1 MIEIRIPE
9 VGESVTEV
17 QIVTWLK
24 EDGDYV
30 EADEPI
36 AEIDSDKASFELPAP
51 APGILKIEVAEGQIV
66 KVGDLVARIDDSA
79 SPQVSDTTSVDAAD
93 DRPVAEAPLPPGAS
107 TPPASPPKKHP
118 SPAAEALLKQ
128 AGLTA
133 EQVEGTGREGRITP
147 ADVRRAMTSPP
158 PPSKSPTEPTSP
170 PVAIPPLEGQ
180 RRRSERRERMSM
192 IRRTIAR
199 RLMEAKQ
206 NSAMLT
212 TFNEIDMKAVME
224 LRRHYKETFQ
234 EKYGIRLGFMSFF
247 SKAACEALKEWPA
260 VNARIENDEIVYFD
274 YVDLGMA
281 VSTPRGLVVPVIRDA
296 DLMSIPQLEAAVA
309 QLAQK
314 ARNNQL
320 TVDDLTGGTFSITN
334 GGVFGSM
341 LSTPILNYPQSAILG
356 LHRIVERPVAIDG
369 EVQIRP
375 IMYVALSYDH
385 RLIDGR
391 EAVRFLFRIKE
402 LIEDPARLLLGV

>member
-1 MIEIRIPE
+1 MIEVRIPE

-17 QIVTWLK
+17 QIVAWLK

-30 EADEPI
+30 EVDEPI

-51 APGILKIEVAEGQIV
+51 AAGTLKIEVPEGEIV
-66 KVGDLVARIDDSA
+66 KVGDVVARIDESA
-79 SPQVSDTTSVDAAD
+79 APAA
-93 DRPVAEAPLPPGAS
+93 
-107 TPPASPPKKHP
+107 PASPATETKTPAAEPSPEKAPAPAASKKHP
-118 SPAAEALLKQ
+118 SPAAEALMAH
-128 AGLTA
+128 AGLTPD
-133 EQVEGTGREGRITP
+133 QVEGTGREGRITP
-147 ADVRRAMTSPP
+147 ADVKKAMETPP
-158 PPSKSPTEPTSP
+158 APAPKPTPAAPTQEPPAPT
-170 PVAIPPLEGQ
+170 VPPLTGTRPRQ
-180 RRRSERRERMSM
+180 ERRERMSM
-192 IRRTIAR
+192 LRRTIAR

-206 NSAMLT
+206 NTAMLT
-212 TFNEIDMKAVME
+212 TFNEIDMKAVID
-224 LRRHYKETFQ
+224 LRRQYKEAFQ
-234 EKYGIRLGFMSFF
+234 KKYGIKLGFMSFF
-247 SKAACEALKEWPA
+247 SKAVCTALKEWPA
-260 VNARIENDEIVYFD
+260 VNARIEGDEIVYFD

-309 QLAQK
+309 QLAAK

-356 LHRIVERPVAIDG
+356 LHRIVERPVAVDG
-369 EVQIRP
+369 QVVIRP

-391 EAVRFLFRIKE
+391 EAVSFLFRVKE
-402 LIEDPARLLLGV
+402 LIEDPARLLLDI

>member
-1 MIEIRIPE
+1 MLEVRIPE

-17 QIVTWLK
+17 QIAAWLK

-30 EADEPI
+30 ETDEPI

-51 APGILKIEVAEGQIV
+51 AAGVLKIKAAEGDIV
-66 KVGDLVARIDDSA
+66 KVGDVVALIDEAAESDQNPAPQAEPAPADVSA
-79 SPQVSDTTSVDAAD
+79 DVPTS
-93 DRPVAEAPLPPGAS
+93 
-107 TPPASPPKKHP
+107 PPAPAEEKKHP
-118 SPAAEALLKQ
+118 SPAAEALMTQ
-128 AGLTA
+128 AKLTP
-133 EQVEGTGREGRITP
+133 QDVEGTGREGRITK
-147 ADVRRAMTSPP
+147 ADVQRAMAEKAAAEASVAPLTEEPP
-158 PPSKSPTEPTSP
+158 T
-170 PVAIPPLEGQ
+170 VNVPPLSGVRE
-180 RRRSERRERMSM
+180 RRERRERMSM
-192 IRRTIAR
+192 LRRTIAR

-206 NSAMLT
+206 NTAMLT
-212 TFNEIDMKAVME
+212 TFNEIDMKAVMA
-224 LRRHYKETFQ
+224 LRKQYKEAFQ
-234 EKYGIRLGFMSFF
+234 KKYGVKLGFMSFF
-247 SKAACEALKEWPA
+247 SKAVCEALKEWPA
-260 VNARIENDEIVYFD
+260 VNARIEGDEIVYFD

-296 DLMSIPQLEAAVA
+296 DLMTLPQLEAAVA
-309 QLAQK
+309 ELARK

-356 LHRIVERPVAIDG
+356 LHRIVERPVAVNG
-369 EVQIRP
+369 EVVIRP

-391 EAVRFLFRIKE
+391 EAVSFLFRVKE
-402 LIEDPARLLLGV
+402 LMEDPGRLLLGV